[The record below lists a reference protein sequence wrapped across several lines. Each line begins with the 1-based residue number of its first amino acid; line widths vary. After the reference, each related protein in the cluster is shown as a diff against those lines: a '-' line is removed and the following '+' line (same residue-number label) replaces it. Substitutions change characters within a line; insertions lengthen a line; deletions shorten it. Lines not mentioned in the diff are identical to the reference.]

1 MLRLNVLQCRLFTN
15 TDEREADTSLCG
27 NRFRFTRVPLPFHA
41 CAASVSRVR
50 RFRFTRVP
58 LPFHACAASGLCM
71 QTGHSILHPIF
82 FCNRVWGDAINR
94 FWGGLWGRKKWPVR
108 KESFPLY
115 VQPHDVVVH
124 VISVSDGEITFAQF
138 PHAHVLIEVDGF
150 VVAVYV

>member
-27 NRFRFTRVPLPFHA
+27 N
-41 CAASVSRVR
+41 